1 VAPNRGAQ
9 VFLLGAGST
18 TTTWLAPDRD
28 APCTAFMPTPPAPI
42 TSTTSPGRTS
52 AAVVA
57 DPNPVCTP
65 QATTQIVLSGS
76 DLSTL
81 TREISS

>member
-1 VAPNRGAQ
+1 M
-9 VFLLGAGST
+9 S
-18 TTTWLAPDRD
+18 
-28 APCTAFMPTPPAPI
+28 TPPAPI
-42 TSTTSPGRTS
+42 TSTTSPGPTS